1 MENLVDNIGGSDLT
15 NPIYD
20 DNINMLV
27 PYYLMY
33 SYLYYEENE
42 SIVPDAEYDRICKTL
57 YEKWNDIEHRHKNLI
72 DKDTLLAGTGFQLK
86 YPEMVKGAA
95 KRLMKESK

>member
-42 SIVPDAEYDRICKTL
+42 SIESIESIPFIAE
-57 YEKWNDIEHRHKNLI
+57 
-72 DKDTLLAGTGFQLK
+72 
-86 YPEMVKGAA
+86 PA
-95 KRLMKESK
+95 KKKRARTTK

>member
-1 MENLVDNIGGSDLT
+1 MT

-86 YPEMVKGAA
+86 YHLNHMLVAHHLCSNY
-95 KRLMKESK
+95 RVTV

>member
-1 MENLVDNIGGSDLT
+1 MT

-57 YEKWNDIEHRHKNLI
+57 YEKWNDIEHRHKNLV
-72 DKDTLLAGTGFQLK
+72 DKDALIAGTGYQLK

-95 KRLMKESK
+95 KLLRKKVNETH